1 MAVARLLLDD
11 CADIHLALSGFL
23 TRQSSFQQDLARLCA
38 NVSEVCA
45 EALDAYEHDDAQL
58 RVAYAA
64 CHGAHRACMEFI
76 TSTGDDIAYSK
87 QDEALKETFP
97 ASDPTPPPT
106 ELG

>member
-1 MAVARLLLDD
+1 MAAARLLLDD
-11 CADIHLALSGFL
+11 CADIHLTLSGLL

-38 NVSEVCA
+38 NVA
-45 EALDAYEHDDAQL
+45 EACAKELDAYEHDDAQL

-64 CHGAHRACMEFI
+64 CHGSHRACMEFAV
-76 TSTGDDIAYSK
+76 TGEDAAYSK
-87 QDEALKETFP
+87 RDEALKETFP